1 MQVPVSGDPVHI
13 LNINPEDFR
22 NYSDALVHKQLAS
35 DPLSLVPVE
44 LAMAVTP
51 DGVYVDHA
59 MMHRIRM
66 FNVRLFDRLT
76 EDGYKLNLVEG
87 RFEKINKYE

>member
-13 LNINPEDFR
+13 LNIDPEEFR
-22 NYSDALVHKQLAS
+22 NFADSVVHQRLAS

-44 LAMAVTP
+44 IAVAATP

-66 FNVRLFDRLT
+66 FNVRMFDRLT
-76 EDGYKLNLVEG
+76 ADGYKLNMVEG